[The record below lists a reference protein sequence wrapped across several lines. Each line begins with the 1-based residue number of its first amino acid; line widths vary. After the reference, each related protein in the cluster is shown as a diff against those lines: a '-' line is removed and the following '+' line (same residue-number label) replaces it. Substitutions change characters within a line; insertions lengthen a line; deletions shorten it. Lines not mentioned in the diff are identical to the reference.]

1 MAHQEDE
8 EGGVRIVAVS
18 SGARSKVILSSLPHH
33 DAVQILDVLLR
44 LNHESLFCFSPPLV
58 TLATSMSRRLP
69 ATKACPQCWASVI

>member
-33 DAVQILDVLLR
+33 GAVQVLDVLPR
-44 LNHESLFCFSPPLV
+44 LNHESLFCFSSPLV
-58 TLATSMSRRLP
+58 TLATSVSRRLS
-69 ATKACPQCWASVI
+69 ATRACPQWQASVI